1 MANDYRSNDAERLT
15 TREIGDPQLGTRR
28 GVYYALAAVLVIA
41 AVIGA
46 FIFSP
51 RSEQMARAPNHSQ
64 ETTLP
69 ATANPATP
77 GLPSAT
83 PGAPTSPA
91 APGSAP
97 QH

>member
-1 MANDYRSNDAERLT
+1 MADLT
-15 TREIGDPQLGTRR
+15 LPPRPGPASGLTEKFQT
-28 GVYYALAAVLVIA
+28 VVIA